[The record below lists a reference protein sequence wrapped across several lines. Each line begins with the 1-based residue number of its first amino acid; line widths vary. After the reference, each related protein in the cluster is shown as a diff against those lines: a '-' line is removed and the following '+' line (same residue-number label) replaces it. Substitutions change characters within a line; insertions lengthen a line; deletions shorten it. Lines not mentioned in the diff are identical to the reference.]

1 MSAVNDLHDDE
12 SSESKYNDVGQY
24 LQMNDK
30 KWCEENLA
38 KNRFATAD
46 NVFTFIKGKV
56 ENSDKRFTRKKWDL
70 RNLQIGM
77 LISSPFDEDVD
88 SLKDDFLVLKLK
100 KPKSS
105 VRMWSI
111 FHDRTVQGVEI
122 GKIVSWE
129 EQFTKAL
136 HECAD
141 MDGPI

>member
-1 MSAVNDLHDDE
+1 
-12 SSESKYNDVGQY
+12 
-24 LQMNDK
+24 
-30 KWCEENLA
+30 
-38 KNRFATAD
+38 
-46 NVFTFIKGKV
+46 V

-88 SLKDDFLVLKLK
+88 LLKDDFLVLKLK

-111 FHDRTVQGVEI
+111 FHNRTVQGVEI

-141 MDGPI
+141 NGWTNLDYFAARCPYQTIWKEENSILIGRKQKYTELTDKYCDPEDEDNEEESESSMSDE